1 MKFNNIKIKEKTSL
15 FTFIDSNIKVEL
27 FGLDLIIF
35 TLTLIFEMIFKKSFI
50 SQIIILIM
58 LLSFIIACL
67 GLFYCLIEISK
78 YYIML
83 IFGMLKSKYL
93 PLSNEE
99 IESLN
104 IKSTADYLD
113 FIDKFMRINFPL
125 LNKMRLICFIN
136 KEQYKSLKDLAE
148 KEYNKPVIIT
158 YLTDSQATYKI
169 EENNNIVYIS
179 MQASLTELQNVN

>member
-1 MKFNNIKIKEKTSL
+1 
-15 FTFIDSNIKVEL
+15 
-27 FGLDLIIF
+27 
-35 TLTLIFEMIFKKSFI
+35 
-50 SQIIILIM
+50 M
-58 LLSFIIACL
+58 LLSFIVGCL
-67 GLFYCLIEISK
+67 GLFYGFIKISK

-83 IFGMLKSKYL
+83 ILGMLKSKYL
-93 PLSNEE
+93 PLSNKEL
-99 IESLN
+99 ESLN

-113 FIDKFMRINFPL
+113 FIDEFMKIKLPL

-136 KEQYKSLKDLAE
+136 KEQYEFLKNLAE

-158 YLTDSQATYKI
+158 YLTDSKATYKI